1 MSEDVMPYT
10 PSRYLSNPTWNP
22 FDARIRDRKLST
34 LFGAMGG
41 TMMGAG
47 TGAMTVLISLF
58 GIKMLGIA
66 DIRPD
71 DVSPLLL
78 APFGAAGTYGGVI
91 WSISNIHR
99 SVTQGAYLRA
109 FGLTNQTPDES
120 LKNDFL
126 YAGSLQDPAYVEGIF
141 RMDSIAR
148 KLCEAKDK
156 LSTSTEMLDKART
169 MAIDAARTIVEDMKV
184 VKKRDA
190 ALLHDESVLGE
201 LERTCAIA
209 TAGPVGA
216 IGDGRGNA
224 PVIGN
229 ARIGRL
235 IASAENALRIRPDL
249 ADSTGARIDDLV
261 RKHLPRLLQTHQD
274 GVEGAPMERLALLD
288 EQLEQGVEIIRQ
300 SIEEAID
307 IMHDGRMSALQTEI
321 RFLATRRRATDPLL
335 TSIDH
340 EVGSKA

>member
-1 MSEDVMPYT
+1 MSDDVVPYT
-10 PSRYLSNPTWNP
+10 PNRYLSSPTWNP

-34 LFGAMGG
+34 LFGAMAG

-47 TGAMTVLISLF
+47 TGAMTVLISLLGLKVF
-58 GIKMLGIA
+58 GIA
-66 DIRPD
+66 DIKPD
-71 DVSPLLL
+71 DVSPLFL
-78 APFGAAGTYGGVI
+78 APFGAVGTYGGVV
-91 WSISNIHR
+91 WTISNIHK
-99 SVTQGAYLRA
+99 SVTHGAYIRVMNMVY
-109 FGLTNQTPDES
+109 GTDDES
-120 LKNDFL
+120 LKNDFIH
-126 YAGSLQDPAYVEGIF
+126 AGSLQDTAYVDGVF
-141 RMDSIAR
+141 RMDSIAH
-148 KLCEAKDK
+148 KLSEANGK
-156 LSTSTEMLDKART
+156 LSTSPEMIAKARA
-169 MAIDAARTIVEDMKV
+169 MALDAARTIIGEMKI
-184 VKKRDA
+184 VKEREA
-190 ALLHDESVLGE
+190 ALLHDESILGE
-201 LERTCAIA
+201 LERTIAVA
-209 TAGPVGA
+209 TAGPVAA

-321 RFLATRRRATDPLL
+321 RFLATRRRTTDPLL

-340 EVGSKA
+340 EAGSRA